1 MLTNITLERPR
12 ERKGMM
18 AMLSFKLSYVH
29 KRLRYNLSQ
38 VEAKS
43 IISCSRSEFKI
54 AASLTLNSGMLWCL
68 TLSLFDANLRLRSE
82 QSLVPF
88 VHTCCGVVFFVTLNV
103 TPFQMYYTVKLVRI
117 RIANVHVLAILG
129 RGYFCDA
136 AVDRCCVM
144 FDIVQKPL
152 PDLPR
157 VFFNHEEATPNNVMF
172 MRG

>member
-1 MLTNITLERPR
+1 
-12 ERKGMM
+12 M

-103 TPFQMYYTVKLVRI
+103 TPFHMYYTDKLVRI

-129 RGYFCDA
+129 REYFTNALINRTCM
-136 AVDRCCVM
+136 M
-144 FDIVQKPL
+144 FNIIQKPL
-152 PDLPR
+152 PGFPR
-157 VFFNHEEATPNNVMF
+157 FFLNNEEATPNNVMF